1 MGPCSYTRQA
11 QGEIEKTAI
20 LRQSDGLR
28 WAAPRFGSVR
38 AHAARSVGFATFFP
52 MAEVIFVFER
62 SCYSR
67 QAFSRQGATARPKA
81 NRCRTS
87 KNPVANEVAGSKAD
101 RRCTL
106 RRGHRTPNQS
116 VENVETLGDRLCRN
130 GRNRMPARPARRD
143 TCFHFAFRAKEAAD
157 GARYE
162 PAPVW
167 SGRLLRHCFSP
178 TNEIGKSLL
187 DGD

>member
-11 QGEIEKTAI
+11 QGEIRKTAI

-28 WAAPRFGSVR
+28 WAGSRFGSAR
-38 AHAARSVGFATFFP
+38 AHAARSVGFATSFP
-52 MAEVIFVFER
+52 AVEVIFVFEH

-67 QAFSRQGATARPKA
+67 QALSRQGATARPKA
-81 NRCRTS
+81 NRCGTS
-87 KNPVANEVAGSKAD
+87 KNAVANEVAGSKAD

-106 RRGHRTPNQS
+106 RRGYRTPNQS

-143 TCFHFAFRAKEAAD
+143 TCCSFRFQGE
-157 GARYE
+157 GG
-162 PAPVW
+162 
-167 SGRLLRHCFSP
+167 SGWDS
-178 TNEIGKSLL
+178 I
-187 DGD
+187 